1 MSAAE
6 SAWQYILHQT
16 YVVYAQMLHAGGVSC
31 AGEDIRERTDALD
44 AAGNTTAAIGKGFAI
59 GSAAL
64 VSLAL
69 FGAYVTRSKIDLI
82 ESSILDPKVG
92 LGAAVS
98 VGWDRMCGLV
108 TAAGRYWFIVW
119 LYGLA
124 AATARLEHAPAILHA
139 TPHPAFT
146 IGSSI
151 VASLCFL
158 QVWLMLVAAVGA
170 VCSRQPVNRRANKLF
185 ASVLVVCMLQ
195 VFGGLLVGAMLPFW
209 FSAMTMKSVGKA
221 ALAMVEEVRRQFN
234 TINGLME
241 GTARP
246 DYSRCVQI
254 STDSSLREMIPPGKE
269 HVFFSESTALDSL
282 AGY

>member
-1 MSAAE
+1 
-6 SAWQYILHQT
+6 
-16 YVVYAQMLHAGGVSC
+16 
-31 AGEDIRERTDALD
+31 
-44 AAGNTTAAIGKGFAI
+44 
-59 GSAAL
+59 
-64 VSLAL
+64 
-69 FGAYVTRSKIDLI
+69 
-82 ESSILDPKVG
+82 
-92 LGAAVS
+92 
-98 VGWDRMCGLV
+98 
-108 TAAGRYWFIVW
+108 
-119 LYGLA
+119 
-124 AATARLEHAPAILHA
+124 
-139 TPHPAFT
+139 
-146 IGSSI
+146 
-151 VASLCFL
+151 
-158 QVWLMLVAAVGA
+158 
-170 VCSRQPVNRRANKLF
+170 
-185 ASVLVVCMLQ
+185 MLQ